1 MDTDAGGA
9 AAHANGSGGG
19 DAEAAAAQPMEAAGG
34 EEDAGADGGG
44 GGGGGLALDA
54 ELTPEE
60 IMMMQQMGMPFVS
73 CCAGRLPYKRAC
85 CACLPGSCAAV
96 CQPAPQRNSKG
107 ATQWLLHWRLI
118 VSCPCCTPRLQGFDT
133 SQGKQHADAGAVK
146 VKSTREGR
154 QYMNR
159 RVSYLHKSRLHMSLY
174 DSTCRHS
181 VSLGASFCGV
191 LQGGF
196 NRPLEVEATGQKVR
210 IEWLRS

>member
-9 AAHANGSGGG
+9 AGHANGSGGG

-44 GGGGGLALDA
+44 GGGLALDA

-60 IMMMQQMGMPFVS
+60 IMMMQQMGMPF
-73 CCAGRLPYKRAC
+73 
-85 CACLPGSCAAV
+85 
-96 CQPAPQRNSKG
+96 
-107 ATQWLLHWRLI
+107 
-118 VSCPCCTPRLQGFDT
+118 GFDT

-159 RVSYLHKSRLHMSLY
+159 R
-174 DSTCRHS
+174 
-181 VSLGASFCGV
+181 
-191 LQGGF
+191 GGF